1 MSGSRVAGSQKPEA
15 APYPGQWR
23 LARIDLANWGTFGG
37 FHTLPIDRRGTLI
50 TGASG
55 SGKST
60 LLDAVAAVL
69 TPPSNLNL
77 NAAANNGSMRDRG
90 RSISNYV
97 RGAYSNVTDATGEI
111 VNAYLRPRMA
121 TWSGVLLRYED
132 GTSASGASGEA
143 AHEAVNLLAI
153 FFQKANSSS
162 PDGLTRFYAVL
173 RGDFALRDFEQ
184 YGLAGADLAAFN
196 KDFRSIGRGYRR
208 HSDFE
213 ARLCRVLH
221 IESPKTLVLLHK
233 TQAAKNIGSLD
244 DLFRTYML
252 ETPRTFDLAR
262 DAVEQFDELQQAYR
276 GVVDQREQMDCLQ
289 PLVTCSEQYHLAS
302 GEIEHLETLQARLP
316 LFVEQAVVACLKHGI
331 EQAKRRAD
339 DLTERVRAAQAEQT
353 NAQQRLEA
361 LIAQMSK
368 SGGIV
373 LDTAKLHIE
382 EERKHLALVEQNR
395 TSLALD
401 LASIGEQSL
410 PDTHTQFE
418 ALKRSLSERTDE
430 ANAWL
435 QDNERAKVEAY
446 GTVNELQ
453 HQRSEIDRELRYLRG
468 HPSNVPHT
476 LHTIRTGIAE
486 HLGIPIEKVPFMA
499 ELIDVRPE
507 YSAWQG
513 AIERVLG
520 GRAKTMLVSRR
531 YAPAI
536 TRYLESRHLGTR
548 FDFDAVPDQIEV
560 PPLPV
565 GTTSLVRKV
574 TVKPTP
580 RNEALA
586 RWTHKTLRERFDYAC
601 VDDPAD
607 MQRHKR
613 ALTIGGQVKNGP
625 HHVKDDRFA
634 VNDSSRWVLGSSND
648 RKIEQ
653 LEQRVRDLDGCLA
666 RAQKTTEELTRRE
679 RESMAV
685 CRIFEMLDSKSWNDY
700 DLKQAQD
707 DFDAAE
713 MFYRQIANSDALRS
727 AAKQREEADARCKAA
742 NATVEQTKVE
752 QQLAERTVAREEA
765 KLAESE
771 ARLASLVQ
779 RVQERTA
786 SAPKD
791 PDAIERELHDLL
803 AEIDPDFSRSVD
815 AVRLASQEAIEKL
828 ADRERRQQRIAQAAV
843 RDAEKVMTSYRER
856 WRAQAADLSVT
867 FDDCEA
873 YLARYR
879 QIRAGGL
886 PEHEQKFLDVLTDF
900 SRDQITVIA
909 SEIRGAFRE
918 VRDRLEPVNRSLLL
932 SEYSPS
938 IHLQIEVLENRGTR
952 VKEFLA
958 SLTDITSGSWE
969 NGDLDAAEQR
979 YKRIAAV
986 MERLGSSE
994 PADVQWR
1001 RAVLDTTRH
1010 MRFVANEVSAEGGVV
1025 NVHSNDGGLSGG
1037 QKQKLVFFCLAA
1049 ALRYQLAD
1057 EDQPVPTYGTVIFDE
1072 AFDKSDRRFAE
1083 EALSIF
1089 ERFGFHLVLATP
1101 EKLLQVA
1108 EDHIGSVVVVSCE
1121 DQRRSRLCPIVFE
1134 DRGSED
1140 SAREPEARR

>member
-1 MSGSRVAGSQKPEA
+1 MSGSQRPEA
-15 APYPGQWR
+15 VPYPGQWR

-77 NAAANNGSMRDRG
+77 NAAANNGSTRDRG

-111 VNAYLRPRMA
+111 VHAYLRPRAA

-132 GTSASGASGEA
+132 GVSSTDASGEA
-143 AHEAVNLLAI
+143 ARGAVNLLAI
-153 FFQKANSSS
+153 FFQKANSTS
-162 PDGLTRFYAVL
+162 PDGLSRFYAVL
-173 RGDFALRDFEQ
+173 RGDFALRDFER
-184 YGLAGADLAAFN
+184 YGRAGADLTAFN

-213 ARLCRVLH
+213 ARLCRMLH

-289 PLVTCSEQYHLAS
+289 PLVTCSEQYRLAS
-302 GEIEHLETLQARLP
+302 DEIEHLEALQAQLP
-316 LFVEQAVVACLKHGI
+316 LFVEQTVVACLKHGI

-339 DLTERVRAAQAEQT
+339 DLTERVREAQAEQT
-353 NAQQRLEA
+353 SAQQRLEA
-361 LIAQMSK
+361 LIAQMSE
-368 SGGIV
+368 SGGIA

-395 TSLALD
+395 ASLALD

-418 ALKRSLSERTDE
+418 ALKRLLSERTDE

-435 QDNERAKVEAY
+435 QGNERAKVEAY

-468 HPSNVPHT
+468 HPSNVPHK
-476 LHTIRTGIAE
+476 LHAIRAGIAE
-486 HLGIPIEKVPFMA
+486 HLGISIEEVPFMA
-499 ELIDVRPE
+499 ELIDIRPE
-507 YSAWQG
+507 SSAWQG

-548 FDFDAVPDQIEV
+548 FDFDAVPDQVEV

-574 TVKPTP
+574 SVAPTP
-580 RNEALA
+580 RNETLA

-613 ALTIGGQVKNGP
+613 ALTMGGQVKNGP

-653 LEQRVRDLDGCLA
+653 LEQRVRDLDERLA
-666 RAQKTTEELTRRE
+666 AAQKTTEELTRRE

-685 CRIFEMLDSKSWNDY
+685 CRIFEMLDSKSWSDY
-700 DLKQAQD
+700 DLEQAQE
-707 DFDAAE
+707 DFDAAVR
-713 MFYRQIANSDALRS
+713 FYRQIANSDALRS
-727 AAKQREEADARCKAA
+727 VAQQREEADARCKAA
-742 NATVEQTKVE
+742 NAAVEQAKVE

-771 ARLASLVQ
+771 ARLASLA
-779 RVQERTA
+779 RRAQERTT
-786 SAPKD
+786 SAPVD

-803 AEIDPDFSRSVD
+803 AKIDSDFPRSVD
-815 AVRLASQEAIEKL
+815 AARLASQEATERL
-828 ADRERRQQRIAQAAV
+828 ADRERRQQRIAQTAV

-867 FDDCEA
+867 FEDCEV

-879 QIRAGGL
+879 QIKVGGL

-932 SEYSPS
+932 SEYSPG
-938 IHLQIEVLENRGTR
+938 IHLQIEVLENRGAR

-979 YKRIAAV
+979 YKRTAAV
-986 MERLGSSE
+986 MERLGSGE

-1010 MRFVANEVSAEGGVV
+1010 MRFVANEVSSEGCVV

-1057 EDQPVPTYGTVIFDE
+1057 EDQPVPTYGTVVFDE

-1121 DQRRSRLCPIVFE
+1121 DQQRSHLCPIVFE
-1134 DRGSED
+1134 DRVPGD
-1140 SAREPEARR
+1140 AAREPEARQ